1 MARTPIHPGEHL
13 SEAIEELSMSAAELA
28 RAIQVP
34 TNRITSILNGR
45 RAISA
50 DTALRL
56 GHWFGMSAQFWL
68 NLQVLYDLR
77 VAENEKG
84 AEIKRLPKRKAA

>member
-1 MARTPIHPGEHL
+1 
-13 SEAIEELSMSAAELA
+13 
-28 RAIQVP
+28 
-34 TNRITSILNGR
+34 
-45 RAISA
+45 
-50 DTALRL
+50 
-56 GHWFGMSAQFWL
+56 MSAQFWL